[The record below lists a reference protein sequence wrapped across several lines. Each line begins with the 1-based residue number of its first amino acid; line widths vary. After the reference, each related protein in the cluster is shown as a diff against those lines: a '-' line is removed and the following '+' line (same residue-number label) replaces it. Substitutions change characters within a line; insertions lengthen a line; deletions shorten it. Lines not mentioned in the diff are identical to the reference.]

1 MKIVIPG
8 GTGQI
13 GQVLVRGLLRRGD
26 EVVVLSRGGLSA
38 ARVVPWDGRTL
49 GPWTKEIDGADAVIN
64 LAGRSVN
71 CRYSL
76 ANVTEMLRSRV
87 DSTLVVGT
95 AIERCLQPPRVWLQM
110 STATIYAHRFDA
122 PNDEASGRIGGD
134 EADAPRR
141 WDFSIEIA
149 KAWERALLA
158 AKTPDTRRLALR
170 SAVMLSA
177 EPSAHLDLLL
187 GLVRFGLGGPIS
199 GGRHYVSWIHE
210 HDFLRAVEFVLER
223 DDLDGP
229 LNLASPN
236 PLPQRE
242 FMAALR
248 AAARFPIGIPAARWM
263 AEVGAFA
270 LRTDTEL
277 ILKSRR
283 VVPGR
288 LLAAGF
294 EFGFPHWCSAARDL
308 VDRRRTRG
316 SGSEPRLVA

>member
-1 MKIVIPG
+1 MKIVMPG

-13 GQVLVRGLLRRGD
+13 GRVLVRALLARGD
-26 EVVVLSRGGLSA
+26 EVVVLSRSGRSA
-38 ARVVPWDGRTL
+38 ARVVRWDGCTL
-49 GPWTKEIDGADAVIN
+49 GAWTQELEGADAVIN

-76 ANVTEMLRSRV
+76 PNVTEMLRSRV
-87 DSTLVVGT
+87 DSTLLVGS
-95 AIERCLQPPRVWLQM
+95 AIERCTRPPRVWLQM

-134 EADAPRR
+134 EPDAPRR
-141 WDFSIEIA
+141 WGFSIEIA

-158 AKTPDTRRLALR
+158 AKTPTTRRVALR

-177 EPSAHLDLLL
+177 DPSLHLDLLL
-187 GLVRFGLGGPIS
+187 GLVRCGLGGPIS
-199 GGRHYVSWIHE
+199 GGGHYVSWIHE
-210 HDFLRAVEFVLER
+210 RDFVRAVEFLLARE
-223 DDLDGP
+223 DLDGP
-229 LNLASPN
+229 VNLASPG

-248 AAARFPIGIPAARWM
+248 AAAGVPLGIPAASWM
-263 AEVGAFA
+263 AEIGAFV

-288 LLAAGF
+288 LSAASFTF
-294 EFGFPHWCSAARDL
+294 EYPDWPSAARDL
-308 VDRRRTRG
+308 VARRRAKGREG
-316 SGSEPRLVA
+316 KGVVAA